1 MDSNIDTNASGF
13 AADPQRNTN
22 SNTTNRLD
30 AERNLAQYVYSLVRI
45 FEKHVICGLIFDL
58 WKL

>member
-13 AADPQRNTN
+13 AADPQGSTNGNNTN
-22 SNTTNRLD
+22 GLD
-30 AERNLAQYVYSLVRI
+30 AHLSAACLQLGLHLL
-45 FEKHVICGLIFDL
+45 KHVIYGLMFDL

>member
-22 SNTTNRLD
+22 GNNTNRLYT
-30 AERNLAQYVYSLVRI
+30 ERNLVHVFTV
-45 FEKHVICGLIFDL
+45 FEKHVI
-58 WKL
+58 